1 MGGGGA
7 GVDVV
12 GAVPGEG
19 LVGADGVVVMPVVLG
34 VTEEVEGVG
43 ELLEEELLVLQ
54 GAEAALA

>member
-1 MGGGGA
+1 MGGG

-19 LVGADGVVVMPVVLG
+19 LVGVGGVVVVSVVLG

-43 ELLEEELLVLQ
+43 DLLEGELLVLR